1 MNELDLLNDKV
12 ESLLKVFQQVQQ
24 DLHNANIKIRKLE
37 EENEELK
44 GIIEAKEIAH
54 QEALLIATT
63 NSFSLDQ
70 KEVLK
75 QQLDEIIKQIDNN
88 IALL

>member
-12 ESLLKVFQQVQQ
+12 ESLLKVFQQVQH
-24 DLHNANIKIRKLE
+24 DLHEANIELRRLG
-37 EENEELK
+37 EENDRLKAEIETKEL
-44 GIIEAKEIAH
+44 AH

-63 NSFSLDQ
+63 NAFSSDQ
-70 KEVLK
+70 KAILK
-75 QQLDEIIKQIDNN
+75 KQLDEIIKQIDNN